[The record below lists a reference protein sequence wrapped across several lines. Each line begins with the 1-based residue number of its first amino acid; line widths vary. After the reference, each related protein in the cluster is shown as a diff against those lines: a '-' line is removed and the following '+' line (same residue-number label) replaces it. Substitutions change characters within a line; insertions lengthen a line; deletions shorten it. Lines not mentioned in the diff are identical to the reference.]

1 MKISDIRF
9 ITLLMLFLSCWLYV
23 YSDALLSMEAIWRK
37 SETFAHGYFILP
49 ISLWLFWRDKEY
61 LLASDVQMSWWP
73 LTLIFAALIVWLF
86 AFAADVN
93 VLGQWAAVLTLIG
106 ILWLLLGNKLAWRYK
121 FPLAYLLLA
130 IPMGENLI
138 PILQDVTAWFTV
150 FLLNFVGIPVFRDG
164 LYIQIPTGL
173 FEVAVACSG
182 IRYLIASIA
191 VGTLFA
197 HLTYTRLQKQLLF
210 ILFSAVLPIIAN
222 GIRAFGIVLIA
233 HYSDMKYA
241 TGADHLVYGWVFF
254 GFVIALMFYLG
265 SKFADPEVTAQQKP
279 ATKAL
284 VKSVQLGSPL
294 ILLVMLFSTQL
305 MISNITATG
314 IPDSP
319 HPAISEDDNFQS
331 VAISNWGITY
341 NNGLRRSHVIDA
353 KGLEHFRAVFANKQ
367 TQGELI
373 GWENKEYNSQRWTV
387 ISTKNITIKEHSA
400 RYLLLRDSRGTERVL
415 IYWFKVAN
423 YNLTNKALVKL
434 LQAIFVYNKPD
445 SKVEIVAFSMVNG
458 SEYDIV
464 KQISELDWQ
473 SLASVVYE

>member
-1 MKISDIRF
+1 MKVSDIRF
-9 ITLLMLFLSCWLYV
+9 ITLLLLFLSCWLYV
-23 YSDALLSMEAIWRK
+23 YSDALLAMEAIWRK

-49 ISLWLFWRDKEY
+49 ISLWLVWRDKEY
-61 LLASDVQMSWWP
+61 LLASHVRISGLP

-106 ILWLLLGNKLAWRYK
+106 ILWLLLGNELAGRYK

-150 FLLNFVGIPVFRDG
+150 NLLNFFGIPVYRDG
-164 LYIQIPTGL
+164 LYIQIPTGI

-197 HLTYTRLQKQLLF
+197 HLTYTSLKKQLLF

-233 HYSDMKYA
+233 HYSQMKYA

-254 GFVIALMFYLG
+254 GFVILFMFYVG
-265 SKFADPEVTAQQKP
+265 SKFADPEVTTQQKS
-279 ATKAL
+279 ANKASL
-284 VKSVQLGSPL
+284 NSVKLSSPL
-294 ILLVMLFSTQL
+294 LLLVMLFSTQL
-305 MISNITATG
+305 LINNITFTV
-314 IPDSP
+314 IPDQP
-319 HPAISEDDNFQS
+319 YPAISEDENFQS
-331 VAISNWGITY
+331 VARSNWGITY
-341 NNGLRRSHVIDA
+341 NNGLRRSHLIDA

-373 GWENKEYNSQRWTV
+373 GWENKEYNPQRWTA
-387 ISTKNITIKEHSA
+387 ISIKNITIKAHSA
-400 RYLLLRDSRGTERVL
+400 KYLLLRDSRGTERVL
-415 IYWFKVAN
+415 IYWYKVAN
-423 YNLTNKALVKL
+423 YYLTNKALVKF

-445 SKVEIVAFSMVNG
+445 LKVEIVAFSMVNG
-458 SEYDIV
+458 SEYDMV
-464 KQISELDWQ
+464 KQLSAFNWQ
-473 SLASVVYE
+473 SPGSVVYE